1 MLTRG
6 RWPITSQPVFE
17 PPLDR
22 SVRLFWPSFLII
34 HPQTLKLPAEDIML
48 ITLIHQ
54 GDHEMSIHSS
64 DVREE
69 SLTHGEILNLE
80 MVKLESRRIY
90 QKIKE
95 VANSTCAIS
104 LLRIR
109 IRILRKINIEGADKI
124 DLR

>member
-1 MLTRG
+1 
-6 RWPITSQPVFE
+6 
-17 PPLDR
+17 
-22 SVRLFWPSFLII
+22 
-34 HPQTLKLPAEDIML
+34 
-48 ITLIHQ
+48 
-54 GDHEMSIHSS
+54 MSIHSP

-104 LLRIR
+104 LLNRIR

-124 DLR
+124 DMR

>member
-1 MLTRG
+1 
-6 RWPITSQPVFE
+6 
-17 PPLDR
+17 
-22 SVRLFWPSFLII
+22 
-34 HPQTLKLPAEDIML
+34 
-48 ITLIHQ
+48 
-54 GDHEMSIHSS
+54 MSIHSP

>member
-54 GDHEMSIHSS
+54 GDHENVHPFSRCARRVTHSQRNFEFRNS
-64 DVREE
+64 
-69 SLTHGEILNLE
+69 EIG
-80 MVKLESRRIY
+80 VKAHLP
-90 QKIKE
+90 K
-95 VANSTCAIS
+95 
-104 LLRIR
+104 
-109 IRILRKINIEGADKI
+109 DKRGGKF
-124 DLR
+124 DLRDQSS